1 MQGRYFISKLAWKE
15 KTCIVSYS
23 AVSTY
28 ILTWEFFNVFVIFTD
43 NLRII
48 GCNYRRTGN
57 VNCRQ
62 WDVNTQ

>member
-48 GCNYRRTGN
+48 IGDN
-57 VNCRQ
+57 VNCRK
-62 WDVNTQ
+62 